1 MKIDIGDLCT
11 HCGRETSLGT
21 SLFVNRI
28 PSRTNGTLEL
38 KLNEYVSLEVEVDG
52 YMCPECQQ
60 LECDKCGELAVDYY
74 IMEFSGG
81 VSEIRC
87 RECYEAGKE

>member
-1 MKIDIGDLCT
+1 MRIDIGEKCT

-28 PSRTNGTLEL
+28 PSGADGKLILSGGDDVVVDVDLE
-38 KLNEYVSLEVEVDG
+38 G

-81 VSEIRC
+81 VAEIRC
-87 RECYEAGKE
+87 TECYEAGKE

>member
-28 PSRTNGTLEL
+28 PSGADG
-38 KLNEYVSLEVEVDG
+38 KLLLADGDEVVVNVNVEG
-52 YMCPECQQ
+52 YLCPECQQ

-87 RECYEAGKE
+87 KTCYEKGE

>member
-21 SLFVNRI
+21 SLFVVVDVD
-28 PSRTNGTLEL
+28 LE
-38 KLNEYVSLEVEVDG
+38 G

-60 LECDKCGELAVDYY
+60 LECNKCGELAVDYY

-87 RECYEAGKE
+87 KTCYEKGE